1 MVDYEKRLVEVDEVL
16 NYLSE
21 ENLNKIPEDIR
32 NLIKENK
39 DKNYTWK
46 FDEKKE
52 LKEQNLSKDTII
64 ILSYL
69 NIEYLLNE
77 EQKKLMEQI
86 YELNEKKQI
95 EERKEKYKVDEIFKN
110 KETTNQ
116 QINEIKD
123 IQEQSIIKYN
133 ENVFKRIIKKIKEF
147 LTFGRKIKK

>member
-1 MVDYEKRLVEVDEVL
+1 MIDYEKRLVEVDEVL

-52 LKEQNLSKDTII
+52 LKEQDLSKDTII

-69 NIEYLLNE
+69 NMEYLLNE

-110 KETTNQ
+110 KEATNQ

-123 IQEQSIIKYN
+123 IQEQSIIEYK
-133 ENVFKRIIKKIKEF
+133 ENIFKRIIKKIKEF

>member
-1 MVDYEKRLVEVDEVL
+1 MYD
-16 NYLSE
+16 
-21 ENLNKIPEDIR
+21 
-32 NLIKENK
+32 
-39 DKNYTWK
+39 
-46 FDEKKE
+46 
-52 LKEQNLSKDTII
+52 
-64 ILSYL
+64 
-69 NIEYLLNE
+69 
-77 EQKKLMEQI
+77 I

-110 KETTNQ
+110 KEATNQ

>member
-46 FDEKKE
+46 FDETKE
-52 LKEQNLSKDTII
+52 LKDQKLSKDTII

-69 NIEYLLNE
+69 NMEYLLNE

-95 EERKEKYKVDEIFKN
+95 EERKEKYKLDEIFKN

>member
-1 MVDYEKRLVEVDEVL
+1 MIDYEKRLVEVDEVL

-52 LKEQNLSKDTII
+52 LKEQDLSKDTII

-69 NIEYLLNE
+69 NMEYLLNE
-77 EQKKLMEQI
+77 EQKKLMEKI

-110 KETTNQ
+110 KEATNQ

-123 IQEQSIIKYN
+123 IQEQSIIEYK
-133 ENVFKRIIKKIKEF
+133 ENIFKRIIKKIKEF